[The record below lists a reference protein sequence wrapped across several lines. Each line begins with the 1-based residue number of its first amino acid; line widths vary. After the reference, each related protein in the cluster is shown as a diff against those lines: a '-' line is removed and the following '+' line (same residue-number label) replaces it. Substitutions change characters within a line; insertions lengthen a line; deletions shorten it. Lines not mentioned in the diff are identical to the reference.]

1 MVFFFTAEVAMCSNN
16 YFSIESYNFIM
27 FLCIL
32 EPIVN
37 VEPLFLMFQAFI
49 FLQDTFE

>member
-37 VEPLFLMFQAFI
+37 VEPLFFNVSGLYFSSGYI
-49 FLQDTFE
+49 